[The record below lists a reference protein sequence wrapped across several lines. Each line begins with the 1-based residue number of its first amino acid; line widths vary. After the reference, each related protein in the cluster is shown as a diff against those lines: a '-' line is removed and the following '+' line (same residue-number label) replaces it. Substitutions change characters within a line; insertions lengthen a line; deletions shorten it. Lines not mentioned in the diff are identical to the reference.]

1 MIHFSLLVK
10 DSYNIAFVVP
20 IYLSHSFSI
29 GFLPLL
35 AYTSLSIHSL
45 PALVSIKVEVVPVR
59 DVKLGGFVLLII
71 AID

>member
-29 GFLPLL
+29 RFLPLL